1 MCSVLPGTVL
11 VFASFPDII
20 INRTPF
26 YSQYCPSLD
35 NKLMSYFN
43 LKGEAFLLISKFNCT
58 APPPVSCS

>member
-1 MCSVLPGTVL
+1 MCSALPGTVL

-58 APPPVSCS
+58 APPSVSCS